1 MAITGANDKKAWQ
14 DVRTETGEVVEKLK
28 ILKIGFELN
37 GKMVTWE

>member
-28 ILKIGFELN
+28 NNLTAK
-37 GKMVTWE
+37 WEKYLGGNW

>member
-28 ILKIGFELN
+28 NNLAAK
-37 GKMVTWE
+37 